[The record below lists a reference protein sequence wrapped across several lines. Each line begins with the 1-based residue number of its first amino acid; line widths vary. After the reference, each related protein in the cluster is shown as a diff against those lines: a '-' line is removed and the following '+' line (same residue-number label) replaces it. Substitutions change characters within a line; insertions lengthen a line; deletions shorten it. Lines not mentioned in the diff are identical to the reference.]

1 MDDQTRLE
9 PRQAPALSLTTIV
22 SKRKLIFNDVAVP
35 TLLVLVAQE
44 TAGLVDPIFE
54 AVREKYPLASQVQ
67 IATIVD
73 THKFPSILKKFAEGL
88 MKTRYNEAAKNI
100 EAGRDPADYLLIVPD
115 WKAAAS
121 RALGVSDTSEHLAIA
136 VLAPG
141 GKLIG
146 TDQTENTAAAP
157 LALLAMA
164 GAA

>member
-1 MDDQTRLE
+1 MDDQTQLE
-9 PRQAPALSLTTIV
+9 PTAAPAISLTAIV
-22 SKRKLIFNDVAVP
+22 SKRKLAFNDVPVP

-44 TAGLVDPIFE
+44 TAGLVDPIFA

-73 THKFPSILKKFAEGL
+73 THKFPAILKKFAEGL
-88 MKTRYNEAAKNI
+88 MKSRYNESAKNM
-100 EAGRDPADYLLIVPD
+100 EPGKEPAEYLLIVPD

-121 RALGVSDTSEHLAIA
+121 KALGLTDTSEHLAIA

-146 TDQTENTAAAP
+146 TDQSADTAAAA

-164 GAA
+164 GAS